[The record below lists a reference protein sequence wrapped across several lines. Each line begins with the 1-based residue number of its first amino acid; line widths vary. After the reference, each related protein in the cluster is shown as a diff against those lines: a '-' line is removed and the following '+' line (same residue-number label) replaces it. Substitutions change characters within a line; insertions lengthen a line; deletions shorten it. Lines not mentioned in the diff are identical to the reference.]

1 MKLTNEPFSNSVGKQ
16 IFIEEMNRFNRL
28 PNVRYV
34 PDPKKV
40 IKLTEEDFERA
51 VRLVYG
57 ENAPTDFLLLKRELF
72 QCI

>member
-1 MKLTNEPFSNSVGKQ
+1 MHCKLTNEPFSNSIGKQ
-16 IFIEEMNRFNRL
+16 IFIAEMNRVNRL

-34 PDPKKV
+34 PDTKKV
-40 IKLTEEDFERA
+40 IKLTEEDFERT

-72 QCI
+72 Q

>member
-1 MKLTNEPFSNSVGKQ
+1 MSIKIEGDCLYQEHE
-16 IFIEEMNRFNRL
+16 IEEMNRVNKL
-28 PNVRYV
+28 PSMRYV
-34 PDPKKV
+34 PDTKKV
-40 IKLTEEDFERA
+40 IKLTEEDFERT